1 MFMARAKV
9 AILLS
14 GRGTNM
20 AALVYA
26 ARAEACPFEIMLVS
40 GDKPDAEGLTLAEA
54 EGIAVARLPAPTKAT
69 RDKFYTDLD
78 ATLRKAGAEFV
89 VLAGFM
95 RILPEDFVARW
106 ARRVLNIHPSLLPK
120 YKGLHTHEAALAAG
134 DSKAG
139 CTVHLVT
146 AELDAGPI
154 LGQTLVAILPDD
166 TAETLAD
173 RVRIAE
179 HQLLPRILA
188 DYVSRERDP
197 AWIEARIG
205 EIALALPETRF
216 KTAHGSP
223 GWKVGSPSSD
233 KFFAILFNR
242 HHGEDSIGVLVKCG
256 GQDEMAQLIDA
267 DPDLY
272 FRPAYYG
279 PSDWIGIRL
288 DRAGVDWG
296 HVGEWIERSW
306 RACAPV
312 RLTRLMTAA
321 EEF

>member
-1 MFMARAKV
+1 MARVKV
-9 AILLS
+9 AVLIS
-14 GRGTNM
+14 GKGTNM

-26 ARAEACPFEIMLVS
+26 ARADECPFEVVLVS
-40 GDKPDAEGLTLAEA
+40 GDKPDAPGLVVAEA
-54 EGIAVARLPAPTKAT
+54 EGIAVVRLPAPTAATKA
-69 RDKFYTDLD
+69 RFFGDVDR
-78 ATLRKAGAEFV
+78 TLREASAEFV

-95 RILPEDFVARW
+95 RILPDDFVAGW
-106 ARRVLNIHPSLLPK
+106 AGRMLNIHPSLLPK
-120 YKGLHTHEAALAAG
+120 YRGLGTYQAALDAG
-134 DSKAG
+134 DKVAG
-139 CTVHLVT
+139 CSVHLVT
-146 AELDAGPI
+146 PDLDGGPI
-154 LGQTLVAILPDD
+154 LGQTEVAVLPGD

-188 DYVSRERDP
+188 EFVTRERDP
-197 AWIEARIG
+197 AWIEGRIG

-233 KFFAILFNR
+233 KFFAILWQR

-267 DPDLY
+267 DPETY

-296 HVGEWIERSW
+296 HVAEWIERSW
-306 RACAPV
+306 RVCAPA
-312 RLTRLMTAA
+312 RLTKLMRMAD
-321 EEF
+321 EF

>member
-1 MFMARAKV
+1 MARAKV
-9 AILLS
+9 AVLLS

-26 ARAEACPFEIMLVS
+26 ARAERSAFEIVLVS
-40 GDKPDAEGLTLAEA
+40 GDRPDAAGLTLAEA

-69 RDKFYTDLD
+69 KDKFYADLD
-78 ATLRKAGAEFV
+78 AALRDAGAEFV

-106 ARRVLNIHPSLLPK
+106 AGRMLNIHPSLLPK

-134 DSKAG
+134 DRVAG

-146 AELDAGPI
+146 AELDAGPV
-154 LGQTLVAILPDD
+154 LGQTEVAILPGD
-166 TAETLAD
+166 TAEALAD

-179 HQLLPRILA
+179 HQFYPRILA
-188 DYVSRERDP
+188 EFVTRERDP

-216 KTAHGSP
+216 KTSHGAP
-223 GWKVGSPSSD
+223 GWKVGSASSD
-233 KFFAILFNR
+233 KFFAILFDR
-242 HHGEDSIGVLVKCG
+242 HHGEDSVGVLVKCG

-296 HVGEWIERSW
+296 HVAEWVERSW
-306 RACAPV
+306 RICAPV

-321 EEF
+321 DEF

>member
-1 MFMARAKV
+1 MRARV
-9 AILLS
+9 AVLIS
-14 GRGTNM
+14 GQGTNM
-20 AALVYA
+20 AALLYA
-26 ARAEACPFEIMLVS
+26 TKAADCPYEIVLVS
-40 GDKPDAEGLTLAEA
+40 GDKPGAPGLALAEA
-54 EGIAVARLPAPTKAT
+54 EGVAVVRLPAPPATTKAQ
-69 RDKFYTDLD
+69 FFSDLD
-78 ATLRKAGAEFV
+78 RTLRKASAEFV

-95 RILPEDFVARW
+95 RILPDDFVAGW
-106 ARRVLNIHPSLLPK
+106 AGRMINIHPSLLPK
-120 YKGLHTHEAALAAG
+120 YRGLGTYQAALDAG
-134 DSKAG
+134 DRQAG

-146 AELDAGPI
+146 PELDGGPI
-154 LGQTLVAILPDD
+154 LGQTEVAIMPGD
-166 TAETLAD
+166 TADTLAE

-188 DYVSRERDP
+188 EFVTRERDP

-205 EIALALPETRF
+205 DIALALPETRF

-233 KFFAILFNR
+233 KFFAILWQR

-267 DPDLY
+267 DPEMY

-296 HVGEWIERSW
+296 HVGEWIELSW
-306 RACAPV
+306 RVCAPA

>member
-1 MFMARAKV
+1 MPKARV
-9 AILLS
+9 AILIS
-14 GRGTNM
+14 GQGTNM
-20 AALVYA
+20 AALLYA
-26 ARAEACPFEIMLVS
+26 SRAEDCPFELVLVS
-40 GDKPDAEGLTLAEA
+40 GDKPDAPGLALAAA
-54 EGIAVARLPAPTKAT
+54 EGCAVARLPSPTKAT
-69 RDKFYTDLD
+69 RAQFFNDLD
-78 ATLRKAGAEFV
+78 AVLRDARAEFV

-95 RILPEDFVARW
+95 RILPDRFVEAW
-106 ARRVLNIHPSLLPK
+106 AGRMLNIHPSLLPK
-120 YKGLHTHEAALAAG
+120 YRGLGTFQAALDAG
-134 DSKAG
+134 DSHAG

-154 LGQTLVAILPDD
+154 LGQTEVVIIPGD
-166 TAETLAD
+166 TADTLSV

-179 HQLLPRILA
+179 HQLLPRTLA
-188 DYVSRERDP
+188 DYVTRERDP
-197 AWIEARIG
+197 AWIEARVG

-223 GWKVGSPSSD
+223 GWKVGSASSD

-242 HHGEDSIGVLVKCG
+242 HHGEESVGVLVKSG

-267 DPDLY
+267 DPETY

-288 DRAGVDWG
+288 DRPGVDWA
-296 HVGEWIERSW
+296 HVAEWIGRSW
-306 RACAPV
+306 RVCAPA
-312 RLTRLMTAA
+312 RLTRLMKVA

>member
-1 MFMARAKV
+1 MARVKIAV
-9 AILLS
+9 LLS
-14 GRGTNM
+14 GKGTNM

-26 ARAEACPFEIMLVS
+26 ARAEDCPFEVVLVS

-54 EGIAVARLPAPTKAT
+54 EGIGVGRLPAPTIAT
-69 RDKFYTDLD
+69 KDRFFTDLD
-78 ATLRKAGAEFV
+78 AALRQAGAEFL

-95 RILPEDFVARW
+95 RILPDAFVASWQGRM
-106 ARRVLNIHPSLLPK
+106 LNIHPSLLPK
-120 YKGLHTHEAALAAG
+120 YRGLGTYQAALDAG
-134 DSKAG
+134 DRVAG

-146 AELDAGPI
+146 PELDGGPI
-154 LGQTLVAILPDD
+154 LGQTEVAILPGD

-179 HQLLPRILA
+179 HQLLPQILA
-188 DYVSRERDP
+188 EFVSRERDP
-197 AWIEARIG
+197 AWIEARVG

-216 KTAHGSP
+216 KTSHGSP

-233 KFFAILFNR
+233 KFFAILWQR

-279 PSDWIGIRL
+279 PSDWIGVRL

-296 HVGEWIERSW
+296 HVAEWIGRSW
-306 RACAPV
+306 RACAPA

-321 EEF
+321 DEF

>member
-1 MFMARAKV
+1 MTRAKV
-9 AILLS
+9 AVMIS
-14 GRGTNM
+14 GQGTNM
-20 AALVYA
+20 AALLYA
-26 ARAEACPFEIMLVS
+26 ARAGACPYELVLVS
-40 GDKPDAEGLTLAEA
+40 GDNPDAPGLALAEA

-69 RDKFYTDLD
+69 KTEFFEGIDR
-78 ATLRKAGAEFV
+78 TLREGRAEFV

-95 RILPEDFVARW
+95 RILPAEFVAGW
-106 ARRVLNIHPSLLPK
+106 AGRMLNIHPSLLPK

-134 DSKAG
+134 DKVAG

-154 LGQTLVAILPDD
+154 LGQTEVAIMAGD
-166 TAETLAD
+166 TVETLAE

-179 HQLLPRILA
+179 HQLLPRVLA
-188 DYVSRERDP
+188 EFVSRERDP

-242 HHGEDSIGVLVKCG
+242 HHGEDSVGVLVKCG

-267 DPDLY
+267 DPDTY

-296 HVGEWIERSW
+296 HVAEWIERSW
-306 RACAPV
+306 RVCAPA
-312 RLTRLMTAA
+312 RLTRLMRVA
-321 EEF
+321 EEFH

>member
-1 MFMARAKV
+1 MTKARV
-9 AILLS
+9 AVLIS
-14 GRGTNM
+14 GQGTNM
-20 AALVYA
+20 AALIYA
-26 ARAEACPFEIMLVS
+26 ARAEECPYEIVLVS
-40 GDKPDAEGLTLAEA
+40 GDKPDAAGLVLAEA
-54 EGIAVARLPAPTKAT
+54 EGVAVARLTSPTAATKAQ
-69 RDKFYTDLD
+69 FFNDLD
-78 ATLRKAGAEFV
+78 RVLRTALAEVV

-95 RILPEDFVARW
+95 RILPDDFVAGW
-106 ARRVLNIHPSLLPK
+106 AGRMINIHPSLLPK
-120 YKGLHTHEAALAAG
+120 YRGLGTYQAALEAG
-134 DSKAG
+134 DTVVG

-146 AELDAGPI
+146 RELDGGPI
-154 LGQTLVAILPDD
+154 LGQTEVAVLPAD
-166 TAETLAD
+166 TADALAE

-179 HQLLPRILA
+179 HQLLPRVLA
-188 DYVSRERDP
+188 EFVSRERDP
-197 AWIEARIG
+197 AWIEARVG

-216 KTAHGSP
+216 KTSHGSP

-233 KFFAILFNR
+233 KFFAILWQR

-296 HVGEWIERSW
+296 HVAEWIERSW
-306 RACAPV
+306 RVCAPA
-312 RLTRLMTAA
+312 RLTKLMRMA

>member
-1 MFMARAKV
+1 MPKARV
-9 AILLS
+9 AVLIS

-26 ARAEACPFEIMLVS
+26 SRAEDCPYEVVLVS
-40 GDKPDAEGLTLAEA
+40 GDRPDAEGLALAEA
-54 EGIAVARLPAPTKAT
+54 EGVPVTRLPTPTKAT
-69 RDKFYTDLD
+69 RDQFYRDLD
-78 ATLRKAGAEFV
+78 AALRDSGAHYV
-89 VLAGFM
+89 VLAGLM
-95 RILPEDFVARW
+95 RILPDAFVEGW
-106 ARRVLNIHPSLLPK
+106 AGRMINIHPSLLPK
-120 YKGLHTHEAALAAG
+120 YRGLGTYQAALDAG
-134 DSKAG
+134 DSVAG

-146 AELDAGPI
+146 PELDAGPV
-154 LGQTLVAILPDD
+154 LGQTEVAILPGD
-166 TAETLAD
+166 TIDTLSN

-179 HQLLPRILA
+179 HQLLPRTLA
-188 DYVSRERDP
+188 DYVTRERDP
-197 AWIEARIG
+197 AWIKARIG
-205 EIALALPETRF
+205 EIALTLPETRF
-216 KTAHGSP
+216 KTSHGSP

-233 KFFAILFNR
+233 KFFAILWQR

-272 FRPAYYG
+272 FRPQYYG

-306 RACAPV
+306 RVCAPA
-312 RLTRLMTAA
+312 RLTRLMKAA
-321 EEF
+321 DEF